1 MLLEDIIQDIK
12 KKRELKDLDDN
23 FVRIRIEN
31 YLKKNRLEIGD
42 ADLERRTKKYIR
54 FFKYIRRELRIVYG
68 VFRDAREKR
77 SPDAYREIFSLIG
90 DFNSLL
96 DLGCGLNPLNYIKLK
111 KVLTYYCCDVNI
123 NEISLL
129 NRYFKKNKTCG
140 KAFVFDL
147 VFDDTNKLPN
157 ADAVLLLRVLESLE
171 YYERNISER
180 ILKNLKC
187 KTIVV
192 SFAKNVLSKKG
203 NIRKKGRSWF
213 RRILGRL
220 NYDYKVY
227 DIGNEIFFVIRK

>member
-12 KKRELKDLDDN
+12 KKRGLKYLDDN
-23 FVRIRIEN
+23 FIRKRIEN
-31 YLKKNRLEIGD
+31 YQKKNRLEISD
-42 ADLERRTKKYIR
+42 ADLNRRNKRYVK
-54 FFKYIRRELRIVYG
+54 FFKDIRKELRIVYG

-77 SPDAYREIFSLIG
+77 SLDAFREIFSLIG

-96 DLGCGLNPLNYIKLK
+96 DLGCGLNPLDYIKLNK
-111 KVLTYYCCDVNI
+111 KAEYYCCDVNI
-123 NEISLL
+123 NEINLV
-129 NRYFKKNKTCG
+129 NRYFKKNKICG

-147 VFDDTNKLPN
+147 VFDDIHKLPDT
-157 ADAVLLLRVLESLE
+157 DAILLFRVLESLE
-171 YYERNISER
+171 YYERDISER

-227 DIGNEIFFVIRK
+227 DIGDEIFFVIRK